1 MQRFVALLKASAVWP
16 TLALILAGPISCTK
30 DQAATT
36 ATEAHPGHH
45 HAAMHDH
52 GTAGHDH
59 AAGTHDSSAHA
70 AEDAVTAKNYA
81 DAVKQIQSRMASLDA
96 IIKSGDYD
104 AVHKDCV
111 AIGKLGES
119 IGDLAAAQ
127 DSGVPKDEVESL
139 RDAGKELAAA
149 QKGLHKAAHGD
160 DLATVKEQYVRM
172 GKLLE
177 SLANYAPR

>member
-1 MQRFVALLKASAVWP
+1 MRRFVALSKAAWP
-16 TLALILAGPISCTK
+16 ALALILVGPISCAK
-30 DQAATT
+30 DQAAATP
-36 ATEAHPGHH
+36 TEAHPGHD
-45 HAAMHDH
+45 HAAMQDH
-52 GTAGHDH
+52 GAAGHEH
-59 AAGTHDSSAHA
+59 SASTHGSSAHA
-70 AEDAVTAKNYA
+70 AEEAVAANNYA

-127 DSGVPKDEVESL
+127 DSGVPKDKVESL
-139 RDAGKELAAA
+139 RDAGKELATA
-149 QKGLHKAAHGD
+149 QKSLHKAAHGD
-160 DLATVKEQYVRM
+160 VLTTVKEQYVRM

-177 SLANYAPR
+177 SFANYVPR